1 MNTLHQPAAL
11 RRALIPVLL
20 AFVLCAARARG
31 DGNPPERMTYQGYVV
46 DANGNI
52 LGNTNTGPKNYNVI
66 FRIWNDQTASA
77 TANRV
82 WTEQQTI
89 TVDKGYF
96 SVLLGE
102 GSAYSTE
109 PNPPLSSVYTNGT
122 DASDRYLEITVLGI
136 GPNGSASTIMPRL
149 RLVTSP
155 YAFLAQNA
163 VNAANLVNS
172 TNGQVMVV
180 NGSMIGVN
188 KANPATTLDVNGTM
202 MSTGLTVNGSA
213 SISALGVSGAIAA
226 NSLSVANGATVG
238 GNGLTVNGNATVSGN
253 AKVTGTVTAGYFS
266 GNGAIP
272 IGGII
277 MWSGATAS
285 LPNSWA
291 LCDGL
296 THSGVPTPNLMDKF
310 IVGAGSAY
318 PVGNAG
324 GSKTVTLSVAN
335 LPPHTHTYND
345 WYFVQL
351 NESYSYY
358 AIQGAGNG
366 AAGASSMQ
374 TETTQP
380 TGSGQAF
387 SVLPP
392 YYALAFIMRVQ

>member
-20 AFVLCAARARG
+20 AFVLCAPRARA

-52 LGNTNTGPKNYNVI
+52 LGNTNTGPKNYDVV

-77 TANRV
+77 PANRV

-102 GSAYSTE
+102 GSAYNTE
-109 PNPPLSSVYTNGT
+109 PNPPLSSVYTNSI
-122 DASDRYLEITVLGI
+122 DASDRYVEITVLGI
-136 GPNGSASTIMPRL
+136 GPKGSASTIMPRL

-180 NGSMIGVN
+180 KGSMIGVN
-188 KANPATTLDVNGTM
+188 KAAPAATLDVNGTV
-202 MSTGLTVNGSA
+202 MSTGLTVAGSA
-213 SISALGVSGAIAA
+213 SVSALGVSGAISG
-226 NSLSVANGATVG
+226 NSMSVNGATVG
-238 GNGLTVNGNATVSGN
+238 GNGLTVTGSAT
-253 AKVTGTVTAGYFS
+253 VTGTVTAGGFS
-266 GNGAIP
+266 GNGVIP
-272 IGGII
+272 VGGII
-277 MWSGATAS
+277 MWSGPSTSIPAG
-285 LPNSWA
+285 WA
-291 LCDGL
+291 LCDGGN
-296 THSGVPTPNLMDKF
+296 HSGHLTPNLMDKF
-310 IVGAGSAY
+310 IIGAGNIY

-324 GSKTVTLSVAN
+324 GSSTVTLAAAN

-345 WYFVQL
+345 WQFL
-351 NESYSYY
+351 ETGTANYY
-358 AIQGAGNG
+358 AAVGEGSAG
-366 AAGASSMQ
+366 AAGVPIVQ
-374 TETTQP
+374 NETTQP

-387 SVLPP
+387 SVMPP

>member
-1 MNTLHQPAAL
+1 MNTLRQSAAL

-20 AFVLCAARARG
+20 AFVLCAPRARAS
-31 DGNPPERMTYQGYVV
+31 GNPPARMTYQGYVV

-52 LGNTNTGPKNYNVI
+52 LGNTNTGPKNYDVI

-102 GSAYSTE
+102 GSAYSNE
-109 PNPPLSSVYTNGT
+109 PNPPLSSVYTNST
-122 DASDRYLEITVLGI
+122 DASDRYVEITVLGI
-136 GPNGSASTIMPRL
+136 GPNGTPSTIMPRL

-155 YAFLAQNA
+155 YAFLAENA

-180 NGSMIGVN
+180 SGSMIGVN
-188 KANPATTLDVNGTM
+188 KANPAATLDVNGTV

-213 SISALGVSGAIAA
+213 SVSALAVSGAISG
-226 NSLSVANGATVG
+226 NSMSVNGATVG
-238 GNGLTVNGNATVSGN
+238 NNGLTVNGSAT
-253 AKVTGTVTAGYFS
+253 VTGTVTAGGFS
-266 GNGAIP
+266 GNGVIP
-272 IGGII
+272 VGGII
-277 MWSGATAS
+277 MWSGSSTS
-285 LPNSWA
+285 IPTGWA
-291 LCDGL
+291 LCDGG
-296 THSGVPTPNLMDKF
+296 THSGLVTPNLMDKF
-310 IVGAGSAY
+310 IIGAGHTYAS
-318 PVGNAG
+318 GNTG
-324 GSKTVTLSVAN
+324 GSSSVTLAVAN

-345 WYFVQL
+345 WYFL
-351 NESYSYY
+351 ETGTANYY
-358 AIQGAGNG
+358 AAIGEGSAG
-366 AAGASSMQ
+366 AAGVTTVQ